1 MRYQKNICIT
11 ITYVLI
17 GLRNSPRVQHDPV
30 EAKMSGHDE
39 TCAAEAN
46 DRPSGDE
53 VVRLLRLRE
62 VLSRVG
68 MSRAWV
74 YLAISQGSFPMP
86 LRIGPRAV
94 AWRDSDIIAWQGGL
108 PRSIGK

>member
-1 MRYQKNICIT
+1 
-11 ITYVLI
+11 
-17 GLRNSPRVQHDPV
+17 
-30 EAKMSGHDE
+30 MSGHDE
-39 TCAAEAN
+39 TCVAEAN

-68 MSRAWV
+68 MSRAWL
-74 YLAISQGSFPMP
+74 YLAVAKGSFPVP

-94 AWRDSDIIAWQGGL
+94 AWRDRDIIEWQKGL
-108 PRSIGK
+108 PRSVGK